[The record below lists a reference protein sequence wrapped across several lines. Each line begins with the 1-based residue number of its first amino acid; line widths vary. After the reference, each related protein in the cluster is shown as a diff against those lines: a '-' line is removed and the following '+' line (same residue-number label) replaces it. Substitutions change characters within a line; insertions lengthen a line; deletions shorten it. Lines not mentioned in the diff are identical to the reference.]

1 VLNVTG
7 TGSTPAEARK
17 VAYDAAER
25 IAFDGRQ
32 LRTDIAERAVDRE
45 EALR

>member
-7 TGSTPAEARK
+7 MGTTPAEAHER
-17 VAYDAAER
+17 AYEAAER
-25 IAFDGRQ
+25 IHFDGRQ
-32 LRTDIAERAVDRE
+32 LRTDIAARAVDRV